1 MFRIVRADRLAALQA
16 HAETA
21 QAEAASAQADAASA
35 TAELE
40 QVRAALARTEGE
52 LVVLRAQSYLD
63 AEDRMALRTLLR
75 AVRKQAG
82 DREKVAVL
90 FRKGRLVSAHAS
102 RQAAEAAAEAE
113 GAPREGWV
121 SSPLDAP
128 LPPEADA
135 AWRVTVLPVQ
145 AEQ

>member
-1 MFRIVRADRLAALQA
+1 MFRIVRAGRLAALQA
-16 HAETA
+16 
-21 QAEAASAQADAASA
+21 QADAARAKADA
-35 TAELE
+35 TEVVLGR
-40 QVRAALARTEGE
+40 VRVALARAEGE
-52 LVVLRAQSYLD
+52 LVVLRGQSYLD
-63 AEDRMALRTLLR
+63 AEDRVSLRALLR
-75 AVRKQAG
+75 SVRRQAK

-90 FRKGRLVSAHAS
+90 FRKGQLVSAHAS

-121 SSPLDAP
+121 SSPLGAP
-128 LPPEADA
+128 LPPEADV

>member
-1 MFRIVRADRLAALQA
+1 MFRIVRADRLAALR
-16 HAETA
+16 
-21 QAEAASAQADAASA
+21 AQADAAKAQAASA
-35 TAELE
+35 QSEASTVTAQLEL
-40 QVRAALARTEGE
+40 VREALARAEGE

-63 AEDRMALRTLLR
+63 AEDRVTLRTLLR
-75 AVRKQAG
+75 TARKQTKDG
-82 DREKVAVL
+82 EKVAVL

-102 RQAAEAAAEAE
+102 RQSAEAAAEAE